1 MAIEQG
7 TQVVVIAGGP
17 TAGPNDFHNF
27 EIGNIVTAKGVEYT
41 FNPDWQLFENQEG
54 KRTYLK
60 ESHYKLAKQAKVVDS
75 NLPTKVIYG
84 ILKDK
89 EIVATTADR
98 EQGRNVKSIL
108 GGKAKGVSLYA
119 YVAQKEIR

>member
-7 TQVVVIAGGP
+7 TQVVVISGGP
-17 TAGPNDFHNF
+17 TAGTGDFHQFNV
-27 EIGNIVTAKGVEYT
+27 GNIVTATGKVYD
-41 FNPDWQLFENQEG
+41 FNPEWELFRNDEGLTTWLAARHYQLV
-54 KRTYLK
+54 
-60 ESHYKLAKQAKVVDS
+60 KQAKVVDS